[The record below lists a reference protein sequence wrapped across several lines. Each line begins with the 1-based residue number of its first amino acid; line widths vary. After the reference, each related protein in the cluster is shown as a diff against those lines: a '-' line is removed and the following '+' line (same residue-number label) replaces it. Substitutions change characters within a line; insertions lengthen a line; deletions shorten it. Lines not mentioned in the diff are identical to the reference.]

1 MAISANLL
9 NMHSLQQ
16 AYEELLIKFDYPLK
30 ESRGLFRN
38 MMDES
43 ERQLR
48 RAEQLNAQLKS
59 HNDLATQALLRD
71 ISLQL
76 STPFSTA
83 FGHLLDL
90 VKLHYISQNDRRGIN
105 VVAILLLPGIF
116 VSALLSSSIFD
127 NASNSVAL
135 WFSIAIP
142 LTFVA
147 TLAVLYAWRIP
158 IIYGRI
164 KNQGGLWPFL
174 FGPK

>member
-9 NMHSLQQ
+9 NMHSLKQ
-16 AYEELLIKFDYPLK
+16 AYEELLINFDYLPI

-38 MMDES
+38 MINES

-48 RAEQLNAQLKS
+48 RAEQLKAQLKS

-90 VKLHYISQNDRRGIN
+90 VKLHYISQNDRRIN

-174 FGPK
+174 FGTK